1 MPIVVFPKAADP
13 PTAPVNVVVPEPA
26 TISKVLVVLSLLSVL
41 DETISLF
48 ADVNVMLPPNVAASL

>member
-13 PTAPVNVVVPEPA
+13 PTAPVNVVLPAPA

-41 DETISLF
+41 AKTILSP
-48 ADVNVMLPPNVAASL
+48 VVVKVMLPPNVAASL